1 MRSKRV
7 LGLLLVVVLAVSAFG
22 ASLTNAQDAKVLR
35 VSMMGQDNLPTL
47 DPSLAEDVA
56 SVNAVRL
63 LMPGLTNLNSTTVA
77 VEPGLASSWTTEP
90 QEDGTVVWTFTLLPD
105 VAWVRYNA
113 ESGAVE
119 QLTDADGNPLFVTSH
134 DFVYGI
140 QRSLTPTSLS
150 YYGNVL
156 ASWLVGGQ
164 AMLDTAQRDADG
176 NVTGVDQAA
185 FDAAV
190 AGLGVVAVD
199 DLTIQLTAPSDA
211 AFVPNIYGMWM
222 AVAQSQAVVE
232 AGGDAW
238 FRPENTAT
246 YGPFAVKEWVD
257 DVSITFIKNPFWA
270 GTEQIPASNV
280 DEVTNL
286 FLELPAALAN
296 WEAGELD
303 YINPINAADLDR
315 VRVDYADNLTIIP
328 GTCTYNY
335 GFNTTKAPFDNVH
348 ARRAFSLAL
357 DREDITTN
365 VTKGGQIPA
374 AFFTLPYV
382 AAAPQS
388 ANYPEAQQLLAPDEE
403 RIALA
408 QAEWQAYLDETGG
421 AEVPAITY
429 VTNESAVHI
438 AIAEAAQQMWADTLG
453 VTVDIQTLEW
463 ATFLDLRENDAPQIF
478 RQSWCYDYPDANNWT
493 FDVYRSDSGSAAN
506 GGNENQWVNEE
517 FDALILAAQS
527 EPDLATRTDLYGQ
540 AETILV
546 WTDAVDAPI
555 YYHTTQM
562 LVQSNISYIPSNIG
576 LDDFNLW
583 DIQ

>member
-7 LGLLLVVVLAVSAFG
+7 LGLFLVIVLAVSAFG
-22 ASLTNAQDAKVLR
+22 ANLTTAQDAKVLR
-35 VSMMGQDNLPTL
+35 VSIMGQDNLPTL

-56 SVNAVRL
+56 AVQAIRL
-63 LMPGLTNLNSTTVA
+63 LMPGLTNLNSRTVA
-77 VEPGLASSWTTEP
+77 VEPGMASSWTSEV
-90 QEDGTVVWTFTLLPD
+90 QADGTVVWTFTLMPD

-119 QLTDADGNPLFVTSH
+119 QLTDADGNPLFVTAN
-134 DFVYGI
+134 DFVYGW

-156 ASWLVGGQ
+156 AKWVVGGQ

-199 DLTIQLTAPSDA
+199 DLTLQVTAPADV

-222 AVAQSQAVVE
+222 AVAQPAPIIE
-232 AGGDAW
+232 AFGDAW

-246 YGPFAVKEWVD
+246 YGPFAVKEWQD

-270 GTEQIPASNV
+270 GTEQIPASAI
-280 DEVTNL
+280 DEVVNL
-286 FLELPAALAN
+286 FLEQPAALAN
-296 WEAGELD
+296 WEAGEID
-303 YINPINAADLDR
+303 YINPVNAADLDR
-315 VRVDYADNLTIIP
+315 VRVDYASNLTIIP
-328 GTCTYNY
+328 GTCTYGY

-357 DREDITTN
+357 DREDITVN

-382 AAAPQS
+382 NAAPQS
-388 ANYPEAQQLLAPDEE
+388 ANYPDAQQLLAADEE

-408 QAEWQAYLDETGG
+408 QAEWEMYLAEAGG
-421 AEVPAITY
+421 EVPAIAY
-429 VTNESAVHI
+429 VTNESATHI

-453 VTVDIQTLEW
+453 VDVEIQTLEW
-463 ATFLDLRENDAPQIF
+463 ATFLDLRENDAPQVF
-478 RQSWCYDYPDANNWT
+478 RQAWCYDYPDANNWT
-493 FDVYRSDSGSAAN
+493 YDVFRSDAGSAAN
-506 GGNENQWVNEE
+506 GGNEVQWVNEE
-517 FDALILAAQS
+517 FDSLILAAQS
-527 EPDLATRTDLYGQ
+527 EPDLAVRTDLYGQ
-540 AETILV
+540 AETLLT
-546 WTDAVDAPI
+546 WTDAVYAPI
-555 YYHTTQM
+555 YYYTTQM
-562 LVQSNISYIPSNIG
+562 LVQSNISFFPSNIG
-576 LDDFNLW
+576 LDDFNQW
-583 DIQ
+583 DVQ